1 MMNLRRNTFIPFLF
15 PQLISIFFIYIP
27 IHNLNAF
34 LRTDIC
40 LFMCELARTSGR
52 ISFFQLAFFSD
63 TQFFFRHYE
72 IIYSPRKHFAENE
85 WIGSIRIWMIANST
99 YSKHKYLRWRRY
111 RTSKTETKLGLCRLS
126 LGILLLI
133 NHMQISIVQISYG
146 FLRFVAIVTFSSFF
160 FHNICLERK
169 QIFCND
175 RFPLRN

>member
-15 PQLISIFFIYIP
+15 PQLISILFIYIP

-63 TQFFFRHYE
+63 TQFFFRRYE

-111 RTSKTETKLGLCRLS
+111 RTSKTETKLGLCRDS
-126 LGILLLI
+126 SSFRHSSV
-133 NHMQISIVQISYG
+133 NKSYANIYCSN
-146 FLRFVAIVTFSSFF
+146 FIWFSSFCGNCYIQLIF
-160 FHNICLERK
+160 LSQYLFRKKKNILQR
-169 QIFCND
+169 
-175 RFPLRN
+175 